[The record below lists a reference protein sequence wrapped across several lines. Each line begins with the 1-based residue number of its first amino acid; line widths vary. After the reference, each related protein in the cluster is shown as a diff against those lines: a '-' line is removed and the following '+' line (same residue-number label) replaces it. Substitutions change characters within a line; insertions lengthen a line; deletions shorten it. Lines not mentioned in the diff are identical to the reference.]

1 MDEPDLVERSGA
13 RPPGVVERHRRRRR
27 HATFMLG
34 GGVVGVVA
42 GVLVVTLGG
51 WWHAGAAAVIGIPG
65 LLGAAAVVVAGLL
78 SFTPEVEDADS
89 SVRDRAVLAGETS
102 IPPGSAAT
110 SRDGQLSDSP
120 VQPAHAPPD
129 QRNP

>member
-1 MDEPDLVERSGA
+1 M
-13 RPPGVVERHRRRRR
+13 
-27 HATFMLG
+27 
-34 GGVVGVVA
+34 VA

-51 WWHAGAAAVIGIPG
+51 WWHAGAAAVIGIPA
-65 LLGAAAVVVAGLL
+65 LLAAAGVVVSGLL

-110 SRDGQLSDSP
+110 SVDGQLSDSP
-120 VQPAHAPPD
+120 VQPTHAPPD
-129 QRNP
+129 QKNG

>member
-1 MDEPDLVERSGA
+1 
-13 RPPGVVERHRRRRR
+13 
-27 HATFMLG
+27 MLA

-42 GVLVVTLGG
+42 GVLVVTLAG

-65 LLGAAAVVVAGLL
+65 LLAAAAVVVAGLL

-89 SVRDRAVLAGETS
+89 SVRDRAVLAGETP

-110 SRDGQLSDSP
+110 SRDGQLPDSP
-120 VQPAHAPPD
+120 VQPTHAPPD
-129 QRNP
+129 QRSP